1 MYYFMDCNN
10 QVDSTASKLREPNNP
25 VLPNLRLARAYVLD
39 QVYANV
45 FPPEEALREGT
56 LFPELVM
63 PYMAGRVRGDS
74 Q

>member
-1 MYYFMDCNN
+1 MYYGYQIESNKHD
-10 QVDSTASKLREPNNP
+10 PNKPDTP
-25 VLPNLRLARAYVLD
+25 VQPNLQLARAYVLP
-39 QVYANV
+39 QTYTKV

-63 PYMAGRVRGDS
+63 PYRAGKGGRGL

>member
-1 MYYFMDCNN
+1 MDCIN
-10 QVDSTASKLREPNNP
+10 QVDSTASELRDSNTP
-25 VLPNLRLARAYVLD
+25 VQANLRLARAYVLD

>member
-1 MYYFMDCNN
+1 MDDNGY
-10 QVDSTASKLREPNNP
+10 QVELTGPEPRDPNSP
-25 VLPNLRLARAYVLD
+25 VQPNLRLARAYVLD
-39 QVYANV
+39 QVYGDV

-63 PYMAGRVRGDS
+63 PYTAGKARGDF

>member
-1 MYYFMDCNN
+1 MDCNN
-10 QVDSTASKLREPNNP
+10 QGDSTASELRDSNTP
-25 VLPNLRLARAYVLD
+25 VQANLRLARAYVPD

>member
-1 MYYFMDCNN
+1 MDSNN
-10 QVDSTASKLREPNNP
+10 RVDSTGTELRELNTP
-25 VLPNLRLARAYVLD
+25 VEPNLRLARAYVPD

-63 PYMAGRVRGDS
+63 PYMAGKVRGVL